1 MKPGHFDE
9 NEIDDLFPE
18 DMDELLEDTIPEED
32 DIYSPTSWDK
42 DPYETDEEYEDRIKD
57 QEDLMEFFD
66 D

>member
-1 MKPGHFDE
+1 MKPGYLDE

-42 DPYETDEEYEDRIKD
+42 DPYETDEEYEERIKD

>member
-1 MKPGHFDE
+1 MKPGYFDE

-18 DMDELLEDTIPEED
+18 DMDELLEDMMPEED

>member
-18 DMDELLEDTIPEED
+18 DMDELLEDTMPEED
-32 DIYSPTSWDK
+32 DMYSPTSWDK

-57 QEDLMEFFD
+57 QEDLMEFFND
-66 D
+66 